1 MKTKVSSLGK
11 KWVKKVTISN
21 TGIYRKS
28 QYPDWKLD
36 FFFFQNY
43 LGFRRTDITN
53 INKISIHIT

>member
-36 FFFFQNY
+36 FFFFS
-43 LGFRRTDITN
+43 
-53 INKISIHIT
+53 KII